1 MRKTVHSFFLL
12 LGLLFLKPILHAQS
26 SSFLGDAMQ
35 DIVRRNQLLGKV
47 SPHAAFMIN
56 GFSEVNTAIDSL
68 YPINKQKSKSKL
80 IQYTPIQIIQQFNSG
95 YPHGLNDGAMI
106 AAKGLQHLVALGI
119 EGNMGNFSYQLR
131 PEFVVA
137 LNPNF
142 ETFSTE
148 QYPKI
153 WESYY
158 RWLNKIDQ
166 PEQMGRGAY
175 NKIFAG
181 QSFIQYNYKNLAFGI
196 STENIWWGPGRFN
209 ALVMSNNAPG
219 FLHFNLKTTSPFQ
232 TAIGR
237 FESQIVMG
245 SLQGSGVLPPDRNR
259 FDSIGQPLY
268 QPKPTNTRSLVG
280 LIMSWQP
287 KWTNGLSLG
296 FTAVSYGY
304 NGAAAPFNKKAI
316 MGSLF
321 ARYIMPAENAELYFE
336 YGRNDKVPT
345 LFNLA
350 FETGYPRAYVAGFRK
365 LFATRKKH
373 FWEFAAEFT
382 QLQLPT
388 AELTQTTNSWYTSEK
403 VPHGYTHQGQVI
415 GAGIGPGSNSQIMDI
430 SYVNGMNKIGVK
442 FERLVHNND
451 FYYYTW
457 QGLNE
462 FARRWVDLSTTIH
475 ANWQFKQLILSGQM
489 GLIRSQNYQ
498 WRTLEAPL
506 FYFSRGYD
514 RLNFHSKIAL
524 TYRF

>member
-1 MRKTVHSFFLL
+1 MKQIVVFLFIISASI
-12 LGLLFLKPILHAQS
+12 GVNAQS
-26 SSFLGDAMQ
+26 GQFLGEANGMQ
-35 DIVRRNQLLGKV
+35 DVVRRDQLLGRV
-47 SPHAAFMIN
+47 PPSASLLIN
-56 GFSEVNTAIDSL
+56 HFSGINNGLDSL
-68 YPINKQKSKSKL
+68 YPSKKQLKTN
-80 IQYTPIQIIQQFNSG
+80 IQLLPISIVNQFNSS
-95 YPHGLNDGAMI
+95 YPQGFNDGPMI
-106 AAKGLQHLVALGI
+106 PAKGFQQLLALGVK
-119 EGNMGNFSYQLR
+119 GNWGNFSFQFR
-131 PEFVVA
+131 PEFVTA
-137 LNPNF
+137 ANPEF

-153 WESYY
+153 WENYY
-158 RWLNKIDQ
+158 QWLNKIDA
-166 PEQMGRGAY
+166 PEQMGNGRY
-175 NKIFAG
+175 SKIFTG
-181 QSFIQYNYKNLAFGI
+181 QSAIHYHYKNIAAGI

-219 FLHFNLKTTSPFQ
+219 FLHFNVKTTSPFE

-237 FESQIVMG
+237 FESQIVIG

-268 QPKPTNTRSLVG
+268 QPKPNNTRSIVG

-287 KWTNGLSLG
+287 KWTNGLSVG

-304 NGAAAPFNKKAI
+304 NGASAPYNKKAI
-316 MGSLF
+316 IGSLF
-321 ARYIMPAENAELYFE
+321 ARYLMPAENAELYFE
-336 YGRNDKVPT
+336 YGRNDKIPT
-345 LFNLA
+345 PFNLA

-403 VPHGYTHQGQVI
+403 VPHGYTHLGQVI

-430 SYVNGMNKIGVK
+430 SYVSSMNKIGVK

-462 FARRWVDLSTTIH
+462 FARRWVDLSTTVH
-475 ANWQFKQLILSGQM
+475 ANWQFKQFILSGQL

-506 FYFSRGYD
+506 FYFNRGYD

>member
-1 MRKTVHSFFLL
+1 MKNACFFLFI
-12 LGLLFLKPILHAQS
+12 LFTNIQSMAQS
-26 SSFLGDAMQ
+26 GQFLGGGNDVQ
-35 DIVRRNQLLGKV
+35 DIIRRNQLVGRISLNT
-47 SPHAAFMIN
+47 SLLIN
-56 GFSEVNTAIDSL
+56 HFSGINDALDSL
-68 YPINKQKSKSKL
+68 YPTKKKTKKGIVFLPISVVSQDNSKYPQGYNDGPMIPAKGS
-80 IQYTPIQIIQQFNSG
+80 QQF
-95 YPHGLNDGAMI
+95 I
-106 AAKGLQHLVALGI
+106 ALGVKA
-119 EGNMGNFSYQLR
+119 NWGNFSFQFR
-131 PEFVVA
+131 PEVVKTV
-137 LNPNF
+137 NPSF

-158 RWLNKIDQ
+158 RWLNKIDA
-166 PEQMGRGAY
+166 PEQMGNGRY
-175 NKIFAG
+175 NKLFAG
-181 QSFIQYNYKNLAFGI
+181 QSAIHYHYKNIAAGI

-219 FLHFNLKTTSPFQ
+219 FLHFNVKTTSPFE

-237 FESQIVMG
+237 FESQLFLG
-245 SLQGSGVLPPDRNR
+245 NLRGSGVLPPDRYRYYAN
-259 FDSIGQPLY
+259 GQALY
-268 QPKPTNTRSLVG
+268 KPKPTNARNVVG
-280 LIMSWQP
+280 FIVSWQP

-304 NGAAAPFNKKAI
+304 AGAAAPYNKKAI
-316 MGSLF
+316 IGSLF
-321 ARYIMPAENAELYFE
+321 ARYLMPAENAELYFE
-336 YGRNDKVPT
+336 YGRNDKIPT
-345 LFNLA
+345 PFNLA

-365 LFATRKKH
+365 LFPTRKKH

-388 AELTQTTNSWYTSEK
+388 AELVNTTNSWYTSEK

-462 FARRWVDLSTTIH
+462 FARRWVDLSTTVH
-475 ANWQFKQLILSGQM
+475 ANWQFKQFILSGQL

-506 FYFSRGYD
+506 FYFNRGYD

>member
-1 MRKTVHSFFLL
+1 MRFTFHGVFLV
-12 LGLLFLKPILHAQS
+12 LGLLFLQPILHAQS
-26 SSFLGDAMQ
+26 SSFLGDGMQ
-35 DIVRRNQLLGKV
+35 DIVRRNQLLGRV
-47 SPHAAFMIN
+47 SPHAAFMNN
-56 GFSEVNTAIDSL
+56 GFAEVNNAIDSL
-68 YPINKQKSKSKL
+68 YPLNKQNKKSKI
-80 IQYTPIQIIQQFNSG
+80 IQYLPIQIIQQFNSA
-95 YPHGLNDGAMI
+95 YPRGLNDGAMI
-106 AAKGLQHLVALGI
+106 AAKGLQHLVALGFK
-119 EGNMGNFSYQLR
+119 GSLGNFSYQLR
-131 PEFVVA
+131 PEFVSA
-137 LNPNF
+137 LNPDF

-148 QYPKI
+148 QYPEI

-158 RWLNKIDQ
+158 KWLNKADI
-166 PEQMGRGAY
+166 PEQMGNGQY
-175 NKIFAG
+175 KKLFAG
-181 QSFIQYNYKNLAFGI
+181 QTFIQYNHKNLAVGI
-196 STENIWWGPGRFN
+196 SNENIWWGPGRFN

-219 FLHFNLKTTSPFQ
+219 FAHISLKTTSPFN
-232 TAIGR
+232 TPIGR
-237 FESQIVMG
+237 FETQVIAG
-245 SLQGSGVLPPDRNR
+245 SLKSSGILPPDRNR

-268 QPKPTNTRSLVG
+268 QPKPTNTRSLMG

-296 FTAVSYGY
+296 FTAISYGY
-304 NGAAAPFNKKAI
+304 NGAAAPYNKKAI
-316 MGSLF
+316 IGSLF
-321 ARYIMPAENAELYFE
+321 ARYIIPAEQAELYFE
-336 YGRNDKVPT
+336 YGRIDKMPN

-350 FETGYPRAYVAGFRK
+350 FETGYPRAFVAGFRK
-365 LFATRKKH
+365 LLPTRKKH

-451 FYYYTW
+451 FYYHTW

-475 ANWQFKQLILSGQM
+475 ANWQFKQFILSGQL

-506 FYFSRGYD
+506 FYFNRGYD
-514 RLNFHSKIAL
+514 RLNFHSKFAL